1 MTNAI
6 DRINAINA
14 AATASA
20 APAAAPAPAST
31 KAPSLKEVATS
42 GTTEDLITRLA
53 TKANADRVS
62 KLAENRVAA
71 AEKIIAE
78 ERAFIAKI
86 DAVRE
91 LLPEGAPSA
100 GAALSAKV
108 GDAVQAKR
116 RSKSGEVIVSGV
128 VVAVKPAEGA
138 SLPQYRIQIGE
149 GFDQELINVF
159 PGQLVEVKSAG
170 TGEEVTEPAQDA
182 GLAALG
188 L

>member
-14 AATASA
+14 AATTSA
-20 APAAAPAPAST
+20 APTAPAAAPT
-31 KAPSLKEVATS
+31 KVPSLKEVASS
-42 GTTEDLITRLA
+42 GTTEDLIARLA

-71 AEKIIAE
+71 AEKIIAD
-78 ERAFIAKI
+78 ERAFITKI

-108 GDAVQAKR
+108 GDSVKAKR

-128 VVAVKPAEGA
+128 VVAVKPADGA
-138 SLPQYRIQIGE
+138 SLPQYRIQVGE
-149 GFDQELINVF
+149 GFEQELINVF
-159 PGQLVEVKSAG
+159 PGQLVEVQSVDAP
-170 TGEEVTEPAQDA
+170 TEAAEPTQDA